1 MEIEVESKFRLPATW
16 RQDLVSTG
24 AILLHVSTFTDTY
37 IDRPDFD
44 LLRRDTW
51 LRQRLIIHLVNK

>member
-16 RQDLVSTG
+16 RQDLVSNG

-37 IDRPDFD
+37 FDRPDFD

-51 LRQRLIIHLVNK
+51 LRQR